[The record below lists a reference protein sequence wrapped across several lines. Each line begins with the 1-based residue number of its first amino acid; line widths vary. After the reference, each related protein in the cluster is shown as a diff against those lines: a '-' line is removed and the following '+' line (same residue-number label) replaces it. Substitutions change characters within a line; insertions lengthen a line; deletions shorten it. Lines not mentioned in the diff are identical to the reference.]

1 MRNWLVVT
9 HSSPICQLFIE
20 GLNVSGVECYLRCK
34 ITLHNPSVRPIFLCR
49 DTQFPHKYRHLSLNE
64 FLGNTHFL
72 KKSTLT
78 HACRSVLSTGLAG
91 RERSES
97 VMKMKRV
104 SARQDRSL
112 ICSEFQ
118 RSTFKLTMSLRLVMG
133 FFFITAG
140 DSAFLVILQLS
151 TTADRLANC
160 TTPRTYSVPLPLHCS

>member
-1 MRNWLVVT
+1 MFT
-9 HSSPICQLFIE
+9 HNSPICQLFIE

-64 FLGNTHFL
+64 FLGNTHSL

-78 HACRSVLSTGLAG
+78 RACRSVLSTGLAG

-104 SARQDRSL
+104 SARQDCSL

-118 RSTFKLTMSLRLVMG
+118 RSTFKLTMSLRLVME
-133 FFFITAG
+133 FFIAAG

-151 TTADRLANC
+151 TAADRLANC

>member
-64 FLGNTHFL
+64 FLGNTHSL

-78 HACRSVLSTGLAG
+78 RACRSVLSTGLAG

-118 RSTFKLTMSLRLVMG
+118 RSTFKLTMSLRLVME
-133 FFFITAG
+133 FFIAAG

>member
-20 GLNVSGVECYLRCK
+20 GLNVSGVECCLRCK

-64 FLGNTHFL
+64 FLGNTHSL

-78 HACRSVLSTGLAG
+78 RACRSVLSTGLAG

-104 SARQDRSL
+104 
-112 ICSEFQ
+112 
-118 RSTFKLTMSLRLVMG
+118 
-133 FFFITAG
+133 
-140 DSAFLVILQLS
+140 
-151 TTADRLANC
+151 
-160 TTPRTYSVPLPLHCS
+160 

>member
-64 FLGNTHFL
+64 FLGNTHSL

-78 HACRSVLSTGLAG
+78 RACRSILSTGLAG

-118 RSTFKLTMSLRLVMG
+118 RSTFKLTMSLRLVME
-133 FFFITAG
+133 FFIAAG

-151 TTADRLANC
+151 TAADRLANC

>member
-1 MRNWLVVT
+1 MRNWLVFT
-9 HSSPICQLFIE
+9 HNSPICQLFIE

-64 FLGNTHFL
+64 FLGNTHSL

-78 HACRSVLSTGLAG
+78 RACRSVLSTGLAG

-118 RSTFKLTMSLRLVMG
+118 RSTFKLTMSLRLVME
-133 FFFITAG
+133 FFIAAG

-151 TTADRLANC
+151 TAADRLANC

>member
-1 MRNWLVVT
+1 MRNWLVLT
-9 HSSPICQLFIE
+9 HNSPICQLFIE

-64 FLGNTHFL
+64 FLGNTHSL

-78 HACRSVLSTGLAG
+78 RACRSVLSTGLAG

-104 SARQDRSL
+104 SARQDPSL

-118 RSTFKLTMSLRLVMG
+118 RSTLKLTMSLRLVME
-133 FFFITAG
+133 FFIAAG

-151 TTADRLANC
+151 TAADRLANC

>member
-1 MRNWLVVT
+1 M
-9 HSSPICQLFIE
+9 
-20 GLNVSGVECYLRCK
+20 SGVECYLRCK

-64 FLGNTHFL
+64 FLGNTHSL

-78 HACRSVLSTGLAG
+78 RACRSVLSTGLAG

-118 RSTFKLTMSLRLVMG
+118 RSTLKLTMSLRLVME
-133 FFFITAG
+133 FFYNSG
-140 DSAFLVILQLS
+140 
-151 TTADRLANC
+151 
-160 TTPRTYSVPLPLHCS
+160 

>member
-1 MRNWLVVT
+1 M
-9 HSSPICQLFIE
+9 
-20 GLNVSGVECYLRCK
+20 SGVECYLRCK

-64 FLGNTHFL
+64 FLGNTHSL

-78 HACRSVLSTGLAG
+78 RACRSVLSTGLAG

-97 VMKMKRV
+97 VLKMKRV

-118 RSTFKLTMSLRLVMG
+118 RSTFKLTMSLRLVME
-133 FFFITAG
+133 FFIAAG

-151 TTADRLANC
+151 TAADRLANC

>member
-1 MRNWLVVT
+1 M
-9 HSSPICQLFIE
+9 
-20 GLNVSGVECYLRCK
+20 SGVECYLRCK

-64 FLGNTHFL
+64 FLGNTHSL

-78 HACRSVLSTGLAG
+78 RACRSVLSTGLAG

-118 RSTFKLTMSLRLVMG
+118 RSTFKLTMSLRLVME
-133 FFFITAG
+133 FFIAAG

-151 TTADRLANC
+151 TAADRLANC

>member
-1 MRNWLVVT
+1 MRNWLVLT
-9 HSSPICQLFIE
+9 HNSPICQLFIE

-64 FLGNTHFL
+64 FLGNTHSL

-78 HACRSVLSTGLAG
+78 RACRSVLSTGLAG

-118 RSTFKLTMSLRLVMG
+118 RSTFKLTMSLRLVME
-133 FFFITAG
+133 FFIAAG

-151 TTADRLANC
+151 TAADRLANC

>member
-1 MRNWLVVT
+1 MRNWLVLT
-9 HSSPICQLFIE
+9 HNSPICQLFIE

-49 DTQFPHKYRHLSLNE
+49 DTQFPHEYRHLSLNE
-64 FLGNTHFL
+64 FLGDTHFL

-91 RERSES
+91 RERGEI

-104 SARQDRSL
+104 SALQDRSL

-118 RSTFKLTMSLRLVMG
+118 RSTLKLTMSLRLVMG
-133 FFFITAG
+133 FFIAAG

-151 TTADRLANC
+151 TAADRLANC

>member
-64 FLGNTHFL
+64 FLGNTHSL

-78 HACRSVLSTGLAG
+78 RACRSVLSTGLAG

-118 RSTFKLTMSLRLVMG
+118 RSTFKLTMSLRLVME
-133 FFFITAG
+133 FFIAAG

-151 TTADRLANC
+151 TAADRLANC

>member
-20 GLNVSGVECYLRCK
+20 GLNVSGVEYYLRCK

-64 FLGNTHFL
+64 FLGNTHSL

-78 HACRSVLSTGLAG
+78 RACRSVLSTGLAG

-118 RSTFKLTMSLRLVMG
+118 RSTFKLTMSLRLVME
-133 FFFITAG
+133 FFIAAG

>member
-1 MRNWLVVT
+1 M
-9 HSSPICQLFIE
+9 
-20 GLNVSGVECYLRCK
+20 SGVECYLRCK

-64 FLGNTHFL
+64 FLGNTHSL

-78 HACRSVLSTGLAG
+78 RACRSVLSTGLAG

-118 RSTFKLTMSLRLVMG
+118 RSTFKLTMSLRLVME
-133 FFFITAG
+133 FFIAAG

-151 TTADRLANC
+151 TAADRLANC
-160 TTPRTYSVPLPLHCS
+160 TTPRTYSVPLSLHCS

>member
-1 MRNWLVVT
+1 M
-9 HSSPICQLFIE
+9 
-20 GLNVSGVECYLRCK
+20 SGVECYLRCK

-64 FLGNTHFL
+64 FLGNTHSF

-78 HACRSVLSTGLAG
+78 RACRSVLSTGLAG

-118 RSTFKLTMSLRLVMG
+118 RSTFKLTMSLRLVME
-133 FFFITAG
+133 FFIAAG

-151 TTADRLANC
+151 TAADRLANC

>member
-1 MRNWLVVT
+1 MRNWLVLT
-9 HSSPICQLFIE
+9 HNSPICHFFIE

-64 FLGNTHFL
+64 FLGNTHSL

-78 HACRSVLSTGLAG
+78 RACRSVLSTGLAG

-118 RSTFKLTMSLRLVMG
+118 RSTFKLTMSLRLVME
-133 FFFITAG
+133 FFIAAG

-151 TTADRLANC
+151 TAADRLANC

>member
-1 MRNWLVVT
+1 M
-9 HSSPICQLFIE
+9 
-20 GLNVSGVECYLRCK
+20 SGVECYLRCK

-49 DTQFPHKYRHLSLNE
+49 DTQFLHKYRHLSLNE
-64 FLGNTHFL
+64 FLGNTHSL

-78 HACRSVLSTGLAG
+78 RACRSVLSTGLAG

-118 RSTFKLTMSLRLVMG
+118 RSTFKLTMSLRLVME
-133 FFFITAG
+133 FFIAAG

-151 TTADRLANC
+151 TAADRLANC

>member
-1 MRNWLVVT
+1 MRNWLVLT
-9 HSSPICQLFIE
+9 HNSPICHFFIE
-20 GLNVSGVECYLRCK
+20 GLNVSGVEYYLRCK
-34 ITLHNPSVRPIFLCR
+34 ITLHNPIVRPIFLCR

-72 KKSTLT
+72 KNSTLT
-78 HACRSVLSTGLAG
+78 HACRSVFSTGLAG
-91 RERSES
+91 LERGEI

-118 RSTFKLTMSLRLVMG
+118 RSTFKLTMSLRLVME
-133 FFFITAG
+133 FFIAAG

-151 TTADRLANC
+151 TAADRLANC

>member
-1 MRNWLVVT
+1 MRNWLVLT
-9 HSSPICQLFIE
+9 HNSPICQLFIE

-64 FLGNTHFL
+64 FLGNTHSL

-78 HACRSVLSTGLAG
+78 RACRSVLSTGLAG

-118 RSTFKLTMSLRLVMG
+118 RSTFKLTMSLRLVME
-133 FFFITAG
+133 FFIAAG

-151 TTADRLANC
+151 TAADRLANC
-160 TTPRTYSVPLPLHCS
+160 TTPRTYSVPLPLHYS

>member
-1 MRNWLVVT
+1 M
-9 HSSPICQLFIE
+9 
-20 GLNVSGVECYLRCK
+20 SGVECYLRCK

-64 FLGNTHFL
+64 FLGNTHSL

-78 HACRSVLSTGLAG
+78 RACRSVLSTGLAG

-118 RSTFKLTMSLRLVMG
+118 RSTFKLTMSLRLVME
-133 FFFITAG
+133 FFIAAG

-151 TTADRLANC
+151 TTADWLANC

>member
-1 MRNWLVVT
+1 M
-9 HSSPICQLFIE
+9 
-20 GLNVSGVECYLRCK
+20 SGVECYLRCK

-64 FLGNTHFL
+64 FLGNTHSL

-78 HACRSVLSTGLAG
+78 RACRSVLSTGLAG

-118 RSTFKLTMSLRLVMG
+118 RSTFKLTMSLRLVME
-133 FFFITAG
+133 FFIAAG

>member
-1 MRNWLVVT
+1 M
-9 HSSPICQLFIE
+9 
-20 GLNVSGVECYLRCK
+20 SGVECYLRCK

-64 FLGNTHFL
+64 FLVNTHSL

-78 HACRSVLSTGLAG
+78 RACRSVLSTGLAG

-118 RSTFKLTMSLRLVMG
+118 RSTFKLTMSLRLVME
-133 FFFITAG
+133 FFIAAG

-151 TTADRLANC
+151 TAADRLANC

>member
-1 MRNWLVVT
+1 MRNWLVLT
-9 HSSPICQLFIE
+9 HNSPICQLFIE

-64 FLGNTHFL
+64 FLGNTHSL

-118 RSTFKLTMSLRLVMG
+118 RSTFKLTMSLRLVME
-133 FFFITAG
+133 FFIAAG

-151 TTADRLANC
+151 TAADRLANC

>member
-1 MRNWLVVT
+1 
-9 HSSPICQLFIE
+9 
-20 GLNVSGVECYLRCK
+20 VSGVECYLRCK

-64 FLGNTHFL
+64 FLGNTHSL

-78 HACRSVLSTGLAG
+78 RACRSVLSTGLAG

-118 RSTFKLTMSLRLVMG
+118 RSTFKLTMSLRLVME
-133 FFFITAG
+133 FFIAAG

-151 TTADRLANC
+151 TAADRLANC

>member
-1 MRNWLVVT
+1 M
-9 HSSPICQLFIE
+9 
-20 GLNVSGVECYLRCK
+20 SGVECYLRCK

-64 FLGNTHFL
+64 FLGNTNFL

-118 RSTFKLTMSLRLVMG
+118 RSTFKLTMSLRLVME
-133 FFFITAG
+133 FFIAAG

-151 TTADRLANC
+151 TAADRLANC